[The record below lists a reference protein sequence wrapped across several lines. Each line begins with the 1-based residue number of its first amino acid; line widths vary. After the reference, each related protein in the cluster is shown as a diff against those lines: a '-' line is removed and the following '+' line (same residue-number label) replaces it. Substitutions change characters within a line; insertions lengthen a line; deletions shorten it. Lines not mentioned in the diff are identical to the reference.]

1 MSEDIHKAFRIG
13 LASARANVVPMV
25 VLWSLAG
32 ALVTGYYTVSG
43 VAEALE
49 PLKRWQTE
57 RGWVA
62 SFLNMFLFCGA
73 LPGVFLLVQK
83 SLRVRHP
90 FLMIAVQSVWSGVCG
105 IVSGWM
111 YDLNAHWFGTG
122 LDFRT
127 LTAKTAVAQFLWTPF
142 FFVPIASL
150 VYFWIGRDFSIRRCR
165 NEPKAEFLWSNV
177 SSTLIANWAI
187 WIPCT
192 MLVVMLPTAL
202 QVQVSGIVNAF
213 LFLVQL
219 RIGRCAGTRS
229 MCERVRIKT
238 TCWH

>member
-1 MSEDIHKAFRIG
+1 MRLPRPVQIGFESAKAN
-13 LASARANVVPMV
+13 AVPMV
-25 VLWSLAG
+25 VLWTLAG
-32 ALVTGYYTVSG
+32 ALVLGYYCVPAVTHC
-43 VAEALE
+43 LE
-49 PLKRWQTE
+49 PFRRWQTDS
-57 RGWVA
+57 RWMA
-62 SFLNMFLFCGA
+62 SFLNMFVFCGI
-73 LPGVFLLVQK
+73 LPGAFLLFQK

-90 FLMIAVQSVWSGVCG
+90 FLTIAVQSVWSGVCG

-122 LDFRT
+122 LDVWT
-127 LTAKTAVAQFLWTPF
+127 LLAKTAVAQFLWTPF

-150 VYFWIGRDFSIRRCR
+150 VYFWIGRNFSVRRCR
-165 NEPKAEFLWSNV
+165 DELTVDFLLTNV
-177 SSTLIANWAI
+177 ASTLIANWAI

-219 RIGRCAGTRS
+219 WIGRCAGTRS
-229 MCERVRIKT
+229 S
-238 TCWH
+238 